1 MSHQDVA
8 SLNELFMFPDTLVS
22 NFRIQ
27 LLQLLTN
34 LSHLYCMPYKDA
46 AFVFDE
52 IQASSDMFQ
61 LDFLMQLSNVEET
74 VTADIEI
81 PINVEE
87 TVTADIKIPINVEE
101 TVTADIEIPRHI
113 KTEPT
118 DVEVKTGIAVLKD
131 PKKKIGSNTI
141 TMKKRKRITA
151 TTKRRSTAID
161 TAPADPFIGKAVAFG
176 VKSDAGSEFVKE
188 FGKKW
193 VPDAICYHL
202 DATNGRTVIGSYLAT
217 WTPKHSTLLPRNT
230 PRQITNLQMRLV

>member
-87 TVTADIKIPINVEE
+87 TVTADI
-101 TVTADIEIPRHI
+101 EIPRHI
-113 KTEPT
+113 KKEPT

-141 TMKKRKRITA
+141 PMKKRKRITA

-176 VKSDAGSEFVKE
+176 VKSDAGSAFVKE

-193 VPDAICYHL
+193 VPDAICYNL

-217 WTPKHSTLLPRNT
+217 WTPKHSTLLLRNT

>member
-61 LDFLMQLSNVEET
+61 FDFLMQLSNVEET

-87 TVTADIKIPINVEE
+87 TVTADI
-101 TVTADIEIPRHI
+101 EIPRHI
-113 KTEPT
+113 KKEPT

-217 WTPKHSTLLPRNT
+217 WTPKHSTLLLRNT